1 MCFTEINKMRH
12 LKGILFIVVIFFA
25 CDFVVERVMKHGVDE
40 MYGLNQYAD
49 VLLIGHSH
57 LMLAT
62 DKQQMEHDLGMKVS
76 KYTREGVNVS
86 DRKMMIQQY
95 LDSGYGDSLK
105 VVLYGVDL
113 CTFTGEGLSANS
125 YKLFY
130 PFMDD
135 AKIGRYIRE
144 QGGAQD
150 YWLHK
155 LVRTTRYNDDAMKN
169 GVARGWLHNWSNMKS
184 GVIDIEAYKQQ
195 LARGGERHIE
205 MNPELMAE
213 FCETV
218 EMLTSRGVKVA
229 LVNTPTLDLLNAYEP
244 DRYQMM
250 VNWFQQYADS
260 LDLVEYWDFNPEYS
274 HRHELFYDRIHL
286 NVQGQQVISPLITE
300 RVERLMIKD

>member
-1 MCFTEINKMRH
+1 MKKN
-12 LKGILFIVVIFFA
+12 KGILLIIVLFFA

-62 DKQQMEHDLGMKVS
+62 DKQQMERDLGMKVS

-86 DRKMMIQQY
+86 DRKMMIQQF

-105 VVLYGVDL
+105 MVLYGVDL

-155 LVRTTRYNDDAMKN
+155 LVRTTRYSDDGMKN
-169 GVARGWLHNWSNMKS
+169 GAARGWLHNWSNLKN
-184 GVIDIEAYKQQ
+184 GVVDVEAYRQR
-195 LARGGERHIE
+195 LLNGDERHIQ
-205 MNPELMAE
+205 MNPELIAE
-213 FCETV
+213 FCETID
-218 EMLTSRGVKVA
+218 MLTSRGVKVA

-250 VNWFQQYADS
+250 VDWFQQYADEQ
-260 LDLVEYWDFNPEYS
+260 LLVEYWDFNPEYS
-274 HRHELFYDRIHL
+274 HRHELFHDRLHL
-286 NVQGQQVISPLITE
+286 NAKGQKVISPLIIE
-300 RVERLMIKD
+300 RVMNFVQ

>member
-1 MCFTEINKMRH
+1 MKKI
-12 LKGILFIVVIFFA
+12 KGILLIIIIFFA
-25 CDFVVERVMKHGVDE
+25 CDFAVERIMKHGVDE

-62 DKQQMEHDLGMKVS
+62 DKLQMEDDLGMKVS

-86 DRKMMIQQY
+86 DRKVMIQQF

-144 QGGAQD
+144 QGSAQD

-155 LVRTTRYNDDAMKN
+155 LVRTTRYSDDAMKN
-169 GVARGWLHNWSNMKS
+169 GVVRGWLHNWSNMKS
-184 GVIDIEAYKQQ
+184 GAIDIEAYKKQ
-195 LARGGERHIE
+195 LAEGGERHIE
-205 MNPELMAE
+205 MNEELIAE
-213 FCETV
+213 FRETMD
-218 EMLTSRGVKVA
+218 MLTSRGIRVA
-229 LVNTPTLDLLNAYEP
+229 LVNTPTLDLVNNYEP
-244 DRYQMM
+244 DRYQM
-250 VNWFQQYADS
+250 VVDWFQHYADEQP
-260 LDLVEYWDFNPEYS
+260 LIEYWDFNPEYAS
-274 HRHELFYDRIHL
+274 RHELFFDRIHL

-300 RVERLMIKD
+300 KVKSWIAMSHER

>member
-1 MCFTEINKMRH
+1 MKRI
-12 LKGILFIVVIFFA
+12 KGILLIIIIFFA
-25 CDFVVERVMKHGVDE
+25 CDFAVERIMKHGVDE

-62 DKQQMEHDLGMKVS
+62 DKQQMEDDLGMKVS

-86 DRKMMIQQY
+86 DRKVMIQQF

-144 QGGAQD
+144 QGSAQD

-155 LVRTTRYNDDAMKN
+155 LVRTTRYSDDAMKN
-169 GVARGWLHNWSNMKS
+169 GAARGWLHNWSNMKS
-184 GVIDIEAYKQQ
+184 GTIDIEAYKKQ
-195 LARGGERHIE
+195 LAEGGERHIE
-205 MNPELMAE
+205 MNEELIAE
-213 FCETV
+213 FRETMD
-218 EMLTSRGVKVA
+218 MLTSRGIKVA
-229 LVNTPTLDLLNAYEP
+229 LVNTPTLDLVNNYEP
-244 DRYQMM
+244 DRYQM
-250 VNWFQQYADS
+250 VVDWFQQYADEQP
-260 LDLVEYWDFNPEYS
+260 LIEYWDFNPEYAS
-274 HRHELFYDRIHL
+274 RHELFFDRIHL

-300 RVERLMIKD
+300 KVKNWIALSSEL

>member
-1 MCFTEINKMRH
+1 MKKISS
-12 LKGILFIVVIFFA
+12 LLLIVFLFFA

-40 MYGLNQYAD
+40 MYGLNQHAE

-86 DRKMMIQQY
+86 DRKMMIRQF

-125 YKLFY
+125 YRLFY

-144 QGGAQD
+144 QGGEQD

-169 GVARGWLHNWSNMKS
+169 GAARGWLHNWSNMKS
-184 GVIDIEAYKQQ
+184 GVIDIEAYKEQ

-213 FCETV
+213 FDETV

-250 VNWFQQYADS
+250 VDWFQQYADS

-286 NVQGQQVISPLITE
+286 NVQGQLVISPLITE
-300 RVERLMIKD
+300 RVKRLMFND

>member
-1 MCFTEINKMRH
+1 MKKI
-12 LKGILFIVVIFFA
+12 KGLLLIVALFFL
-25 CDFVVERVMKHGVDE
+25 CDFAIERILKSGVDE
-40 MYGLNQYAD
+40 MYGLNQHAE
-49 VLLIGHSH
+49 VLLVGHSH

-95 LDSGYGDSLK
+95 LDSGYADSLK

-135 AKIGRYIRE
+135 KKIGEYIYE

-150 YWLHK
+150 FWLHK
-155 LVRTTRYNDDAMKN
+155 LVRVTRFSDDALKN
-169 GVARGWLHNWSNMKS
+169 AALRGWLHNWSNYKS
-184 GVIDIEAYKQQ
+184 GTIDVEAYKKV
-195 LARGGERHIE
+195 LENGDERHIQ
-205 MNPELMAE
+205 MNKELIEE
-213 FCETV
+213 FNETIG
-218 EMLTSRGVKVA
+218 MLTSRGVKVI

-244 DRYQMM
+244 DKYQMM
-250 VNWFQQYADS
+250 VDWFQQYADS

-286 NVQGQQVISPLITE
+286 NVQGQQVISPLIAE
-300 RVERLMIKD
+300 RVERLMFND